1 MIVRIDTSPFH
12 SLFSDRMKERNM
24 LFIITLAIVKK
35 PYLVDAGLIVKKS
48 EDRMTARKIRD
59 MADKGD
65 RHILIEPFL
74 IACHIN
80 DNIRMFVEINISVN
94 AR

>member
-1 MIVRIDTSPFH
+1 MFFGSI
-12 SLFSDRMKERNM
+12 KERNM

-35 PYLVDAGLIVKKS
+35 PYLVDAGLMVKKS
-48 EDRMTARKIRD
+48 EDRMTARKRRD
-59 MADKGD
+59 TADKGD
-65 RHILIEPFL
+65 RHISIEPFL

-80 DNIRMFVEINISVN
+80 DRIKRFVEINISVN